1 MPDVILPVLD
11 EAAAIPWVLARI
23 PDGYR
28 PIVVDNGSSDGSAD
42 VARRA
47 GATVVDEPWR
57 GFGAACYA
65 GLLAATA
72 DVVCLLDG
80 DGSLDPGELPRL
92 VNPVEEDRADLVIGA
107 RQPLRGAWPVQA
119 RFANR
124 VLAMEV
130 RRRTGLRLHD
140 LGPMRV
146 ARRAALLGL
155 GITDRRFGWPV
166 EMVLR
171 ASAAGWRVLELPV
184 SYRPREGGRSKVS
197 GSLKGSLRAV
207 ADTRRVMRMAL
218 AAVSEA
224 GDSS

>member
-11 EAAAIPWVLARI
+11 EATAIPWVLARI
-23 PDGYR
+23 PPGYR

-47 GATVVDEPWR
+47 GAIVVEEPRR

-65 GLLAATA
+65 GLLVATA
-72 DVVCLLDG
+72 DLVCVLDG

-92 VNPVEEDRADLVIGA
+92 AAPLDEGRADLVIGA
-107 RQPLRGAWPVQA
+107 RQPLRGAWPVHA

-155 GITDRRFGWPV
+155 GLTDRRFGWPV

-171 ASAAGWRVLELPV
+171 ASAAGWRVLEMPV
-184 SYRPREGGRSKVS
+184 SYRPRMGGRSKVS
-197 GSLKGSLRAV
+197 GSLKGSIRAV
-207 ADTRRVMRMAL
+207 ADTRRVMRRAL
-218 AAVSEA
+218 DAASTS
-224 GDSS
+224 GGWS

>member
-1 MPDVILPVLD
+1 MADVILPVLD
-11 EAAAIPWVLARI
+11 EATAIPWVLARI
-23 PDGYR
+23 PHGYR

-47 GATVVDEPWR
+47 GAIVVEEPRR

-72 DVVCLLDG
+72 DLVCVLDG

-92 VNPVEEDRADLVIGA
+92 AAPLDEGRADLVIGA
-107 RQPLRGAWPVQA
+107 RQPLRGAWPVHA

-130 RRRTGLRLHD
+130 HRRTGLRLHD

-155 GITDRRFGWPV
+155 GMTDRRFGWPV

-171 ASAAGWRVLELPV
+171 ASAAGWRVLEMPV
-184 SYRPREGGRSKVS
+184 SYRPRMGGRSKVS
-197 GSLKGSLRAV
+197 GSVKGSIRAV
-207 ADTRRVMRMAL
+207 ADTRRVMRRAL
-218 AAVSEA
+218 DAASTS
-224 GDSS
+224 GGWS